1 MPYVP
6 QHPRCAQL
14 WIVLVVA
21 LCSLLGTLEVSMAA
35 VCVPTYQWDIAAA
48 AEVTLCSMCN

>member
-6 QHPRCAQL
+6 QQPRCAQL

-35 VCVPTYQWDIAAA
+35 VCVHTYQWDIA